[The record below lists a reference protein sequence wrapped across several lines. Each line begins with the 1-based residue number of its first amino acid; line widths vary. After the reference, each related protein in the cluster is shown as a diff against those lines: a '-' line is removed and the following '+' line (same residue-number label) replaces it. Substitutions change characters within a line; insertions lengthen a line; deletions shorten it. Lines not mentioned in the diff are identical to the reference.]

1 MRILVVSNAP
11 LRKDNGLGNSLIN
24 IFGGID
30 DIEIASVYC
39 RYGKTGT
46 DLVKKSFQIT
56 EKSLIK
62 NLKNKKSPSGKEV
75 FSDETDISYT
85 EEPKSVEFVRKNR
98 WTILYWI
105 RNVIWKIG
113 RWKSDELLKF
123 VDDFKPEIIF
133 QPVFNA
139 PHVNEI
145 ALFLKTHTGAPMVC
159 YNVDDNYSLK
169 QLSFSPFYWIDRLW
183 KRKTVKK
190 LIENCELLY
199 TISKVQKEEC
209 EEAFSKPCKILTK
222 CADFSDDKKT
232 EFKEPDNVLKMVYA
246 GNVSK
251 GRYEILA
258 ELAKTVEKLNTGSK
272 KIELDI
278 YTLSP
283 LNEKQK
289 ACLST
294 TAVHLYPPVSY
305 NEIRE
310 IQKNSDILIHAE
322 AFSLKE
328 RLAVHQSFSTKIVDY
343 LETNRCIFAIGSDYC
358 ASIQYFLDNDC
369 GLVAKNK
376 EEIETKLSQLIQNP
390 DLMKEYADKAWESGK
405 KHNNAEVIRKNLED
419 DLIRIARRNN

>member
-24 IFGGID
+24 IFGGINN
-30 DIEIASVYC
+30 IEIASVYC

-75 FSDETDISYT
+75 FPDENDLSYT

-113 RWKSDELLKF
+113 CWKSDELLKF

-145 ALFLKTHTGAPMVC
+145 ALFLKKHTGAPMVC

-222 CADFSDDKKT
+222 CADFSDHKKP
-232 EFKEPDNVLKMVYA
+232 EFKEPENVLKMVYA

-258 ELAKTVEKLNTGSK
+258 ELAKSIEKINSNGK
-272 KIELDI
+272 KFELDI

-283 LNEKQK
+283 LTDKQK
-289 ACLST
+289 ASLST
-294 TAVHLYPPVSY
+294 QSVHMYPPVSY
-305 NEIRE
+305 SEIRE
-310 IQKNSDILIHAE
+310 IQQNADILIHAE

-358 ASIQYFLDNDC
+358 ASIMYFLDNDC

-376 EEIETKLSQLIQNP
+376 EEIEEKLLQLSQKP
-390 DLMKEYADKAWESGK
+390 ELMKYYADKAWESGK
-405 KHNNAEVIRKNLED
+405 KHNNAEVIRKNLKED
-419 DLIRIARRNN
+419 LTRIAGRNN